1 MKSDYR
7 IGILRYIKIEGG
19 AGGGCIGNQLCSLD
33 IDRMSCDQGVQ
44 PHPVFELIRRGV
56 SADVMNTIGI
66 VVVAVLPPA
75 LESYLRLQLPP
86 DGEPNQ
92 SLMSVIAE
100 ACKNGLR
107 AAQ

>member
-1 MKSDYR
+1 MKSDDY
-7 IGILRYIKIEGG
+7 IGILRYTKIEGG
-19 AGGGCIGNQLCSLD
+19 AGGGCIGNQLRSLD
-33 IDRMSCDQGVQ
+33 HDRMSCDQGVQ
-44 PHPVFELIRRGV
+44 PRPVFELIGRGA

-86 DGEPNQ
+86 GGEPNQ